1 MFENKTYENLLDE
14 KLESINSKY
23 DKREGSIIFDALA
36 PNSFEDA
43 NVYAT
48 MSWRYQQRHGETADR
63 ENLIQ
68 LAKDTR
74 GIEPKA
80 ATKTILKAEF
90 NCPVEIGTRFSHE
103 DVNYIVTELLE
114 DNTYKIECETP
125 GEIGNEY
132 LGDLIP
138 VEYIPNLETATVTE
152 ILVYGADE
160 EDTEVFRQRWR
171 DRFKSTEFAGNKAA
185 YKKEI
190 KDIDG
195 VGGVKVERATNLNG
209 SIIGGHVRCTIIS
222 SNFDVPSAELIDEI
236 QTHIDPLVNQGD
248 GDGFA
253 PIGAV
258 VTIQA
263 VKGIK
268 VDVSA
273 EITFDTGYSFELL
286 RENIESAIDGYFGEL
301 CKGWEENDM
310 KDLIVRVARVESAI
324 LNVEGIIDIKNTAL
338 NNVADNL
345 TLNAY
350 SIPLRGDIIG

>member
-48 MSWRYQQRHGETADR
+48 MSWMYQQMHGETADR
-63 ENLIQ
+63 DNLIQ

-138 VEYIPNLETATVTE
+138 VEYIPNLETATITE

-171 DRFKSTEFAGNKAA
+171 DAFNGTGFAGNKASYRA
-185 YKKEI
+185 EI
-190 KDIDG
+190 KKING
-195 VGGVKVERATNLNG
+195 VGGVKVERATNAKG
-209 SIIGGHVRCTIIS
+209 EIIGGHIRCTVIT
-222 SNFDVPSAELIDEI
+222 SNYDVPSAELIDEI
-236 QTHIDPLVNQGD
+236 QTHIDPTVNQGE
-248 GDGFA
+248 GNGFA
-253 PIGAV
+253 LIGAV

-263 VKGIK
+263 VSGVIIN
-268 VDVSA
+268 VSA
-273 EITFDTGYSFELL
+273 NITYDTGFSFEIL
-286 RENIESAIDGYFGEL
+286 REQIEKAVDGYLLELRKGWEDSTDMIVRLAKIESAIINVDGVL
-301 CKGWEENDM
+301 
-310 KDLIVRVARVESAI
+310 
-324 LNVEGIIDIKNTAL
+324 DIKDTTL
-338 NNVADNL
+338 NGVSENL
-345 TLNAY
+345 TL
-350 SIPLRGDIIG
+350 SIFEIPLRGEIVG

>member
-1 MFENKTYENLLDE
+1 M
-14 KLESINSKY
+14 
-23 DKREGSIIFDALA
+23 
-36 PNSFEDA
+36 
-43 NVYAT
+43 
-48 MSWRYQQRHGETADR
+48 
-63 ENLIQ
+63 
-68 LAKDTR
+68 
-74 GIEPKA
+74 
-80 ATKTILKAEF
+80 
-90 NCPVEIGTRFSHE
+90 
-103 DVNYIVTELLE
+103 
-114 DNTYKIECETP
+114 
-125 GEIGNEY
+125 
-132 LGDLIP
+132 IP